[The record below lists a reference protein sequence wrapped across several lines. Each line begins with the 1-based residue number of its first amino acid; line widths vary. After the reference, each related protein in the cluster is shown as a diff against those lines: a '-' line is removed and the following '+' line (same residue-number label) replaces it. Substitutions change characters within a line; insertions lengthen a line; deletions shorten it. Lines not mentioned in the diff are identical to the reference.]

1 MAAPTRTIRGTW
13 RNRLA
18 TYRDHAVVLRKLDYG
33 EADRIFT
40 LLTRTHGKVGAIAK
54 GVRRPESKLGPSLEL
69 YGHVD
74 VLLAKGRGDLDVVA
88 QVQRMPGERIT
99 GDVERMSHAALIA
112 ELAERVCEDRHPVD
126 GVYELTVMA
135 LDELARET
143 DPRRASAYF
152 LMAALDLLGYAP
164 QLMECASCGKPL
176 LAKPAVFSA
185 TAGGFLCDDCAAPL
199 ASPPLV
205 PLSAIKVLRLM
216 ASGDLATYRRLKLD
230 GELMDAVER
239 VLTVQLEHHLD
250 RRLKSLQFL
259 HQMRGA

>member
-1 MAAPTRTIRGTW
+1 
-13 RNRLA
+13 
-18 TYRDHAVVLRKLDYG
+18 VLRKLDYG

-40 LLTRTHGKVGAIAK
+40 LLTRSHGKVGAIAK

-88 QVQRMPGERIT
+88 QVQRVPGYRIE
-99 GDVERMSHAALIA
+99 GDVERISHAALIA

-135 LDELARET
+135 LEELARET
-143 DPRRASAYF
+143 DPQRASAYF

-164 QLMECASCGKPL
+164 QLGACASCGRA
-176 LAKPAVFSA
+176 LAAQPAAFSA
-185 TAGGFLCDDCAAPL
+185 DAGGFLCESCALPAM
-199 ASPPLV
+199 PLV
-205 PLSAIKVLRLM
+205 PVAAIKVLRLM
-216 ASGDLATYRRLKLD
+216 ASGDLDTYRRLKLD
-230 GELMDAVER
+230 GALMSSIEG
-239 VLTVQLEHHLD
+239 VLTAQLERHLD

-259 HQMRGA
+259 HTMRMIN

>member
-1 MAAPTRTIRGTW
+1 MASGPAAGPGRK
-13 RNRLA
+13 RLA
-18 TYRDHAVVLRKLDYG
+18 TYRDRAVVLRKLDYG

-40 LLTRTHGKVGAIAK
+40 LLTRAHGKVGAIAK

-74 VLLAKGRGDLDVVA
+74 VLLAKGRGQLDVVA
-88 QVQRMPGERIT
+88 QVQRVPGLRIT

-126 GVYELTVMA
+126 GVYELAVMA

-164 QLMECASCGKPL
+164 QLAACASCEKPL
-176 LAKPAVFSA
+176 AAEPAAFSA
-185 TAGGFLCDDCAAPL
+185 DAGGFLCDRCALPGM
-199 ASPPLV
+199 PVV

-216 ASGDLATYRRLKLD
+216 ASGDLETYRRLKLV
-230 GELMDAVER
+230 GPLMDAIEG
-239 VLTVQLEHHLD
+239 VLTTQLEHHLD

-259 HQMRGA
+259 HQIRSGHV